1 MMSLSTFKGVMIN
14 KMKNLGIKRSMK
26 KVRCMMKREKWK
38 TTMRKV
44 FKIAFFSYLKGY
56 ERESEE
62 QQVEER

>member
-1 MMSLSTFKGVMIN
+1 
-14 KMKNLGIKRSMK
+14 MKNLGIKRSMK